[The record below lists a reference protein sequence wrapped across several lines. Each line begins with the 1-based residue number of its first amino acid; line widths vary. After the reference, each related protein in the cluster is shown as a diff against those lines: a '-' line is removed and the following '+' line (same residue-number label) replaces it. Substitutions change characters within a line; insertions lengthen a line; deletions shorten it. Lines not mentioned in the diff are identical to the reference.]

1 MDRSLC
7 PRNKEVFRFSNFS
20 SFLFFND
27 ICLRKLQHVFN
38 CNFFIYL
45 FISRSIIKANEVDS
59 KNVNINVN
67 FLCNLQNAKKPP
79 LCKPSLKWSLKKKMI
94 KSNIISSK
102 QVIPHHTKLNE
113 NFKKKFCFRFC
124 RHY

>member
-7 PRNKEVFRFSNFS
+7 PLNKEVFRFSNFS

-67 FLCNLQNAKKPP
+67 FLCNLQKCQKTTSLQTFFEVEFEKK
-79 LCKPSLKWSLKKKMI
+79 
-94 KSNIISSK
+94 ND
-102 QVIPHHTKLNE
+102 QV
-113 NFKKKFCFRFC
+113 
-124 RHY
+124 